1 MSSTKNTSEVEHYH
15 LLAEKCITIVKKFF
29 DPSIPLSTLS
39 FKNMLFCG
47 LHDAYMHRDD
57 SSVNDEHVAS
67 MYYLWEILKEIDD
80 LEMES
85 ICTRMDL

>member
-1 MSSTKNTSEVEHYH
+1 
-15 LLAEKCITIVKKFF
+15 
-29 DPSIPLSTLS
+29 
-39 FKNMLFCG
+39 MLFYC

>member
-1 MSSTKNTSEVEHYH
+1 
-15 LLAEKCITIVKKFF
+15 
-29 DPSIPLSTLS
+29 
-39 FKNMLFCG
+39 
-47 LHDAYMHRDD
+47 MHRDD

-80 LEMES
+80 FEMES

>member
-1 MSSTKNTSEVEHYH
+1 
-15 LLAEKCITIVKKFF
+15 
-29 DPSIPLSTLS
+29 
-39 FKNMLFCG
+39 
-47 LHDAYMHRDD
+47 
-57 SSVNDEHVAS
+57 